1 MKEPANDCNLTY
13 PIFNISS
20 LNSKMTRYDPN
31 TVPIMQHWSKWPF
44 HTEHWKKKKINPA
57 PPPLFPP
64 FCLAISLHTKVP
76 PAVAAACTYIYTIYT
91 KQNAARQINWP
102 RHGKAISPCPVRLI
116 LLFTSMLCFSLCLFV
131 FLPPT
136 CVSLPRRLAL
146 SAARHPAMLNPRSRD
161 RWRKRGQTSL
171 PISRGAPARSHHNG

>member
-1 MKEPANDCNLTY
+1 MILIQSQLCSIDQSDLFIPSTG
-13 PIFNISS
+13 
-20 LNSKMTRYDPN
+20 
-31 TVPIMQHWSKWPF
+31 
-44 HTEHWKKKKINPA
+44 KKKKINPA
-57 PPPLFPP
+57 PPPLFSP

-102 RHGKAISPCPVRLI
+102 WHRKAISPMPG
-116 LLFTSMLCFSLCLFV
+116 TSNSFVHKHVVFLFV
-131 FLPPT
+131 FVCFLPPT
-136 CVSLPRRLAL
+136 CVPLPRRLAL

-171 PISRGAPARSHHNG
+171 PISRGARARSHHNG